1 MTTTALLESSSSG
14 SRAARE
20 GSYARLSVMNFLNE
34 VAERYPSAIS
44 FASGRPADGF
54 FELDAWLGG
63 IPRLI
68 EHLAVRDGRDAD
80 AVARQIAQYG
90 RTNGFINDL
99 VAAQLASDEGIH
111 ADAGRIIVT
120 AGCQE
125 ALSLCISALCTERQ
139 DVVLSRNPTY
149 IGVTG
154 AATLAGIDQV
164 VVPGGISECA
174 AAVAQTVEMLKRHGK
189 RPRALYLTPSFD
201 NPTGATM
208 SAEER
213 IAVLDVCYEHRIV
226 VLEDNPYGMFGFEKA
241 APPNM
246 AELDRRGVV
255 IYLGTYSKSLCP
267 SVRVGCLV
275 VPQTLFG
282 DEDASR
288 ELVEGLGMRKSFAT
302 VNTSQLNQALV
313 GGVLLAEGRSLKRM
327 VEPVRKHYWRNRDL
341 LLKCLGEAFSD
352 DCGVRWN
359 RPDGGFF
366 LSVQMPFAFGQAEVE
381 RCASEFGVIP
391 MPMSYFALDSTQNAS
406 VRMAFSNVSDEQ
418 IIHGVDRFSRF
429 VHGRLA
435 RRPVGA

>member
-1 MTTTALLESSSSG
+1 MTTTDFLDSSSG
-14 SRAARE
+14 GLAAQE

-68 EHLAVRDGRDAD
+68 EHLAARDGRDAD

-99 VAAQLASDEGIH
+99 VAAQLASDEGVR
-111 ADAGRIIVT
+111 AEAGRIIVT

-125 ALSLCISALCTERQ
+125 ALSLCIGALCTGRG

-154 AATLAGIDQV
+154 AATLAGVEQV
-164 VVPGGISECA
+164 VVPGEMSHCA
-174 AAVAQTVEMLKRHGK
+174 AAIAQTVEMLKRRGK

-208 SAEER
+208 SVEER

-226 VLEDNPYGMFGFEKA
+226 VLEDNPYGMFGFEQA
-241 APPNM
+241 APLNM
-246 AELDRRGVV
+246 AALDRRGVV

-282 DEDASR
+282 DESASR
-288 ELVEGLGMRKSFAT
+288 ELVEALGMRKSFAT

-313 GGVLLAEGRSLKRM
+313 GGVLLAEEFSLKRL
-327 VEPVRKHYWRNRDL
+327 VEPVRSHYWRNRDL
-341 LLKCLGEAFSD
+341 LLKCLADAFPD

-359 RPDGGFF
+359 RPEGGFF

-391 MPMSYFALDSTQNAS
+391 MPMSYFALDDTHSAT
-406 VRMAFSNVSDEQ
+406 VRMAFSNVSHEQ
-418 IIHGVDRFSRF
+418 IVRGVDRFSRF

-435 RRPVGA
+435 RRQVGA